1 MEDHV
6 SISEIFYPGTS
17 VQIELAGESGT
28 KIVSKTIVNDLNEN
42 QLVLS
47 VAKWDDSLEQSFGNR
62 VVLVCKLPDKSN
74 DYVFATRFINY
85 KLAPPVII
93 VSRPN
98 IANFWRGRRF
108 FRCEVNKVTISYFKN
123 NREYKNNEVI
133 NLSSSGLFSILD
145 YEHQF
150 KPGSELTC
158 RILLPTMTNPL
169 LFVGKVVRAQN
180 DSGKQG
186 IALQFQTPSPIL
198 QSQITKYLY
207 NCQHSLVRQGKLK
220 LLA

>member
-6 SISEIFYPGTS
+6 SIAEIFYPGNA
-17 VQIELAGESGT
+17 VQIELVNESGT
-28 KIVSKTIVNDLNEN
+28 KIVSKTIVRDLNEN

-47 VAKWDDSLEQSFGNR
+47 VSKWDESFDQSFGNR
-62 VVLVCKLPDKSN
+62 VVLVCKLPDQSN

-93 VSRPN
+93 VSRPS
-98 IANFWRGRRF
+98 ITNFWKGRRF
-108 FRCEVNKVTISYFKN
+108 FRCEVNKVTLSYFKN
-123 NREYKNNEVI
+123 NKEYKNNEVI
-133 NLSSSGLFSILD
+133 NLSSSGLFSTLN

-150 KPGSELTC
+150 KPGTELTC
-158 RILLPTMTNPL
+158 RISLPTMIDPF
-169 LFVGKVVRAQN
+169 LFVAKVVRAQN
-180 DSGKQG
+180 EG
-186 IALQFQTPSPIL
+186 IALQFQTPSPVL

-207 NCQHSLVRQGKLK
+207 NCQQSLVRQGKLR